1 MWINFS
7 VAASGPSTGHL
18 GEFIN
23 ERLGDAEGESD
34 APPYDTL
41 HEFMYEGEG
50 SLAGSLSSINT
61 SSSGGSQD
69 YEYLQEWGPKFAK
82 LADMYNTYE
91 DSDWR
96 ISTRISR

>member
-1 MWINFS
+1 MTCVS
-7 VAASGPSTGHL
+7 ASGPSTGHL
-18 GEFIN
+18 GEFIS
-23 ERLGDAEGESD
+23 ERLGDAEGDSG

-41 HEFMYEGEG
+41 HEYMYEGEG

-69 YEYLQEWGPKFAK
+69 YEYLNEWGPKFAK

-91 DSDWR
+91 DSD
-96 ISTRISR
+96 